1 MDQNPLSD
9 ILTKAKQYKIESDL
23 AEIKGALNI
32 LLGGQTS
39 MTHFVEVTKS
49 DGGIVA
55 VNPAYVVA
63 ICDGPANKYGI
74 KEGGVIIYHDNTTL
88 ETKETREM
96 LTALLNGCSGKT
108 PIG

>member
-9 ILTKAKQYKIESDL
+9 ILAKAKQYKIESDL
-23 AEIKGALNI
+23 TEIKGTLKI
-32 LLGGQTS
+32 LLEGQTI

-49 DGGIVA
+49 DGGVVA